1 MTVCAII
8 LVFQAAR
15 RKLAERH
22 PYLHNAELSKTLGKV
37 WKQLSEPDKRPFVEE
52 AERLRQQHRREHPEY
67 KLVGD
72 QGYMLGKTGRLQLLL
87 RI

>member
-1 MTVCAII
+1 MKTIQRII
-8 LVFQAAR
+8 LTRCERNITVVLITIQTRTLQAAR

-37 WKQLSEPDKRPFVEE
+37 WKQLSEPDKRPFVDE

-67 KLVGD
+67 K
-72 QGYMLGKTGRLQLLL
+72 
-87 RI
+87 